1 MSDDSLSM
9 TVHVDRPVVRSDV
22 PSDIDIVVNL
32 MTSRGLEGQPAKR
45 PINLCLVIDRSGSMD
60 GDKLEQAKRACID
73 IFRSLT
79 PDDHYAVLAFDN
91 EVISVVNPQTPSAEV
106 EDRIRAL
113 VTGGSTNLSKG
124 WYLGLLELQTYG
136 TPKHI
141 NRIILLSDGMANAG
155 EQKSAILGQES
166 ARARDELGITTST
179 IGIGKD
185 FQEDILAAL
194 ATESGGRWWY
204 IGNQVIADIVR
215 EEFSGALSV
224 VMERPAVQLHL
235 PQGLIVQQEFN
246 DLAKTGG
253 RYRLR
258 PIKANDAFAFALRL
272 RSDPAALSP
281 EFGIAATLFDGVQ
294 QVTSAQAELRL
305 GTVQE
310 YADSVED
317 PAVAMVVSK
326 YLADKADEQIV
337 EELDARNVTTMISML
352 EGQSQLL
359 RDLEA
364 KLKGARAMTW
374 EERTELEQQREREM
388 REQELQRAAH
398 ALRQNDAL
406 MAVAQLLQILQGL
419 GAIDDASRLVS
430 VTGMLEGQ
438 RKEHKQRMVRNMA
451 WHRAAVDYSL
461 DDGSLRALLAAAREV
476 CLESRQAYPTA
487 VAELDGILGDIDERL
502 AHLS

>member
-1 MSDDSLSM
+1 MPDDALSM
-9 TVHVDRPVVRSDV
+9 TVHVDRPVVRLDV

-45 PINLCLVIDRSGSMD
+45 AINLCLVIDRSGSMG

-79 PDDHYAVLAFDN
+79 PDDHFTVLAFDN
-91 EVISVVNPQTPSAEV
+91 EVVSVINPQTPSAEV
-106 EDRIRAL
+106 EERIRA
-113 VTGGSTNLSKG
+113 VDAGGSTNLSKG

-141 NRIILLSDGMANAG
+141 NRIILLSDGMANDG
-155 EQKSAILGQES
+155 ERKSAVLGQES

-185 FQEDILAAL
+185 FKEDILAAL
-194 ATESGGRWWY
+194 ASESGGRWWY
-204 IGNQVIADIVR
+204 IGNQVIADIIR

-224 VMERPAVQLHL
+224 IMERPGVQLEL

-253 RYRLR
+253 MYRLR

-281 EFGIAATLFDGVQ
+281 EFSVGAILFDGVQ
-294 QVTSAQAELRL
+294 QVTSVHADLRL

-310 YADSVED
+310 YADSIED
-317 PAVAMVVSK
+317 PAVGMIVSK

-337 EELDARNVTTMISML
+337 AEIDAKNVTTMISML
-352 EGQSQLL
+352 ESQSELL

-364 KLKGARAMTW
+364 KLAGARAMTW
-374 EERTELEQQREREM
+374 EEKTALEQQREHEMAEREL
-388 REQELQRAAH
+388 ERAAH

-406 MAVAQLLQILQGL
+406 MAVAQLLQILQAL
-419 GAIDDASRLVS
+419 GAMDDASQLASAAMMMGLV
-430 VTGMLEGQ
+430 
-438 RKEHKQRMVRNMA
+438 RKEHMHREAKNA
-451 WHRAAVDYSL
+451 GWHRADADYAL
-461 DDGSLRALLAAAREV
+461 DERSLRDLLKAARRV
-476 CLESRQAYPTA
+476 CLEARQAFPAAA
-487 VAELDGILGDIDERL
+487 VQLDGIMDDIDERL
-502 AHLS
+502 ARLS

>member
-1 MSDDSLSM
+1 MSDDALSM

-45 PINLCLVIDRSGSMD
+45 PINLCLVIDRSGSMS

-79 PDDHYAVLAFDN
+79 PDDHFSVLAFDN
-91 EVISVVNPQTPSAEV
+91 EVISVINPQTPAAEV

-113 VTGGSTNLSKG
+113 DTGGSTNLSKG

-141 NRIILLSDGMANAG
+141 NRMILLSDGMANEG
-155 EQKSAILGQES
+155 EQKSAVLGQES

-185 FQEDILAAL
+185 FQEDILAVL
-194 ATESGGRWWY
+194 ASESGGRWWY
-204 IGNQVIADIVR
+204 IGNQVIADIIR

-224 VMERPAVQLHL
+224 IMERPAVRLDL
-235 PQGLIVQQEFN
+235 PQGLIIQQEFN
-246 DLAKTGG
+246 DLTKTGG
-253 RYRLR
+253 MYRLR
-258 PIKANDAFAFALRL
+258 PIKANDTFAFALRL
-272 RSDPAALSP
+272 RSDPAALSA
-281 EFGIAATLFDGVQ
+281 EFAIAATLFDGVQ
-294 QVTSAQAELRL
+294 QITSAQTELRL

-326 YLADKADEQIV
+326 YLAAKADEQIV
-337 EELDARNVTTMISML
+337 GDLDAKNVTTVISML
-352 EGQSQLL
+352 ESQSQLL

-364 KLKGARAMTW
+364 KLAGARAMTW
-374 EERTELEQQREREM
+374 DERTAIEQQREREM
-388 REQELQRAAH
+388 MEREIQQAAYVLQENH
-398 ALRQNDAL
+398 AL

-419 GAIDDASRLVS
+419 GAMDDASRIVS
-430 VTGMLEGQ
+430 VTDMVGSARKKYRQ
-438 RKEHKQRMVRNMA
+438 RQVRHLD
-451 WHRAAVDYSL
+451 WHDAESDQSVD
-461 DDGSLRALLAAAREV
+461 DDSLREMLTEARRV
-476 CLESRQAYPTA
+476 CLKSRQAYPA
-487 VAELDGILGDIDERL
+487 AAAELDSILGDIDEQLARL
-502 AHLS
+502 S

>member
-1 MSDDSLSM
+1 M
-9 TVHVDRPVVRSDV
+9 R
-22 PSDIDIVVNL
+22 
-32 MTSRGLEGQPAKR
+32 
-45 PINLCLVIDRSGSMD
+45 

-79 PDDHYAVLAFDN
+79 PDDHFTVLAFDN
-91 EVISVVNPQTPSAEV
+91 EVLSVINPQTPAAEV

-113 VTGGSTNLSKG
+113 VTGGSTDLSKG

-141 NRIILLSDGMANAG
+141 NRMILLSDGMANAG
-155 EQKSAILGQES
+155 ERKSAVLGQES

-194 ATESGGRWWY
+194 ASESGGRWWY
-204 IGNQVIADIVR
+204 IGNQVIADIIR

-224 VMERPAVQLHL
+224 IMERPGVQLDL
-235 PQGLIVQQEFN
+235 PQGLVVQQEFN

-253 RYRLR
+253 MYRLR
-258 PIKANDAFAFALRL
+258 PIKANDTFAFALRL
-272 RSDPAALSP
+272 RSDPTALPP
-281 EFGIAATLFDGVQ
+281 EFGIIATLFDGVQ
-294 QVTSAQAELRL
+294 QASSARAELRL

-326 YLADKADEQIV
+326 YLAAKADEQIV
-337 EELDARNVTTMISML
+337 GELDAKNVTTVISML
-352 EGQSQLL
+352 ESQSQLL

-364 KLKGARAMTW
+364 KLAGARAMTW
-374 EERTELEQQREREM
+374 DEMTTLEQQREREM
-388 REQELQRAAH
+388 REQEILRAAH

-419 GAIDDASRLVS
+419 GAMDDASRLAS
-430 VTGMLEGQ
+430 AARMLGLV
-438 RKEHKQRMVRNMA
+438 RKEHRQREARKRYWQEREA
-451 WHRAAVDYSL
+451 DYSL
-461 DDGSLRALLAAAREV
+461 DDDSLRHVLAAAREV
-476 CLESRQAYPTA
+476 CLESRQSYPA
-487 VAELDGILGDIDERL
+487 AAAELDGILGDIDERL
-502 AHLS
+502 ARLS

>member
-1 MSDDSLSM
+1 M
-9 TVHVDRPVVRSDV
+9 

-32 MTSRGLEGQPAKR
+32 MTSRGLEGQMAKR

-60 GDKLEQAKRACID
+60 GNKLEQAKRACLD

-79 PDDHYAVLAFDN
+79 PDDHFTVLAFDN
-91 EVISVVNPQTPSAEV
+91 EVISVVNPQTPEAEV

-113 VTGGSTNLSKG
+113 DAGGSTNLSKG

-141 NRIILLSDGMANAG
+141 NRMILLSDGMANAG
-155 EQKSAILGQES
+155 ERKSAVLGQES

-204 IGNQVIADIVR
+204 IGNQAIADIIR

-224 VMERPAVQLHL
+224 VMERPAVELQL
-235 PQGLIVQQEFN
+235 PQGLVVQQEFN

-272 RSDPAALSP
+272 RSDPTALLP
-281 EFGIAATLFDGVQ
+281 EMGIVATLSDGAQ
-294 QVTSAQAELRL
+294 QVASAQLELRL

-326 YLADKADEQIV
+326 YLADKADERIV
-337 EELDARNVTTMISML
+337 EELDAKNVTTMISML
-352 EGQSQLL
+352 ESQSQLL
-359 RDLEA
+359 RDLET
-364 KLKGARAMTW
+364 KLAGARAMTW
-374 EERTELEQQREREM
+374 EERTELEQEREREM
-388 REQELQRAAH
+388 REQELERAVH
-398 ALRQNDAL
+398 ALQQNDAL

-419 GAIDDASRLVS
+419 GAMDGASRLVS
-430 VTGMLEGQ
+430 LTGMLGSF
-438 RKEHKQRMVRNMA
+438 RKEHVQRMSRNAA
-451 WHRAAVDYSL
+451 WHRAASDYFL
-461 DDGSLRALLAAAREV
+461 DDESLRDLLSAAREV
-476 CLESRQAYPTA
+476 CLESRQAYPA
-487 VAELDGILGDIDERL
+487 AAAEIDDIRGDIDERL
-502 AHLS
+502 ARLS

>member
-1 MSDDSLSM
+1 MSDDALSM

-45 PINLCLVIDRSGSMD
+45 PINLCLVIDRSGSMG
-60 GDKLEQAKRACID
+60 GDKLEQAKRACVN

-79 PDDHYAVLAFDN
+79 PDDHFTVLAFDN
-91 EVISVVNPQTPSAEV
+91 EVISVINPQTPAAEV

-155 EQKSAILGQES
+155 EQKPAVLGQES

-204 IGNQVIADIVR
+204 IGNQAIADIIR

-224 VMERPAVQLHL
+224 IMERPAVELDL
-235 PQGLIVQQEFN
+235 PQGLTIQQEFN
-246 DLAKTGG
+246 DLTKTGG

-258 PIKANDAFAFALRL
+258 PLKANDTFAFALRL
-272 RSDPAALSP
+272 RSDPTTLP
-281 EFGIAATLFDGVQ
+281 QEFGIAATLFDGAQ
-294 QVTSAQAELRL
+294 QVTSAQARLRL

-317 PAVAMVVSK
+317 PAVTLVVSK
-326 YLADKADEQIV
+326 YLADKTDEQIV
-337 EELDARNVTTMISML
+337 GELDAKNVTTMISML
-352 EGQSQLL
+352 ESQSQLL

-364 KLKGARAMTW
+364 KLAGARAMTW
-374 EERTELEQQREREM
+374 EEGTALEQQREREM
-388 REQELQRAAH
+388 REQEFQRAAH

-419 GAIDDASRLVS
+419 GAMDDASRLVS
-430 VTGMLEGQ
+430 VVKMMGLV
-438 RKEHKQRMVRNMA
+438 RKEHMQREVRNVA
-451 WHRAAVDYSL
+451 WHRAESDYVLDDYSL
-461 DDGSLRALLAAAREV
+461 RDLLGAARDV
-476 CLESRQAYPTA
+476 CLESRQAYPAAAT
-487 VAELDGILGDIDERL
+487 ELDGILGDIDERL
-502 AHLS
+502 ARLS